1 MNKKINRTQIS
12 WIVLILA
19 LVSLLLFFILKLST
33 KTQSKKL
40 PEKLGNLHL
49 LETQRGEE
57 AKKLFSTVYL
67 LQNNPQSYAVYHYGA
82 AEGLSRIF
90 VLSYSNEQ
98 EAAKSFDIIEQDIES
113 HNTSFTHSRK
123 FEYAKK
129 TVYLFLGFGKAHYL
143 LFDKNNL
150 IWVESDIPIA
160 QVTITKLLDFLY
172 KQ

>member
-1 MNKKINRTQIS
+1 VNKKFNKTQIS

-19 LVSLLLFFILKLST
+19 LVILLLFLILRFSV
-33 KTQSKKL
+33 KTQSKKF

-49 LETQRGEE
+49 LETQQGEE
-57 AKKLFSTVYL
+57 ANKLFSTVYL
-67 LQNNPQSYAVYHYGA
+67 LQYNPQSYRVYHYGA
-82 AEGLSRIF
+82 AEGMSRIF

-98 EAAKSFDIIEQDIES
+98 EAMKSFDAIEQDIES
-113 HNTSFTHSRK
+113 HNASFTHSRK

-143 LFDKNNL
+143 FIDANNL

-172 KQ
+172 KK